1 MLVWQVRHVFPLCF
15 LGPQENG
22 PELQHACKHGI
33 LQYVVVRPA
42 STLVAFCCQQAG
54 VYGEGEF
61 SPSVA
66 FPYLFLVNNA
76 SQFAAMYC
84 LVLFYRA
91 NRVRLRPMRP
101 LPKFLCIKAVVFF
114 SFFQQVIVALLVRLG
129 ALDAILPPEDKQV
142 RYPLSF
148 TPTPRKKSTLKCS
161 CAQTKFQRKRSKCPH
176 LISPQLATPLF

>member
-1 MLVWQVRHVFPLCF
+1 VKHVFPLCF
-15 LGPQENG
+15 LAAQENG
-22 PELQHACKHGI
+22 ADLQHACKHGI

-42 STLVAFCCQQAG
+42 STLVAFCCEQAG
-54 VYGEGEF
+54 VYGEGELSF
-61 SPSVA
+61 SVA
-66 FPYLFLVNNA
+66 FPYLLLVNNV

-129 ALDAILPPEDKQV
+129 ALDAILPPADKQV
-142 RYPLSF
+142 SHAPFRAHAL
-148 TPTPRKKSTLKCS
+148 
-161 CAQTKFQRKRSKCPH
+161 
-176 LISPQLATPLF
+176 